1 MMFRVLAQLV
11 LATTLL
17 QFFPA
22 DNGVIERYATLPESS
37 DRSVSVVQEAVAS
50 LDPMLFGVEPIDL
63 SPAKVDVTSVGV
75 VTSAVSAIVMDRR
88 TGEILYEKNSDQARS
103 IGSITKLMTAYVFLQ
118 GNPDLDAR
126 AAIVSD
132 DLRYGGIQ
140 HIGLNDEVAVRNL
153 LYASLVGSDN
163 SATAALARL
172 SGLPLGD
179 FIARMN
185 ETAAEFGMQNT
196 TFADTTGLSSHNRSV
211 APDIAKLLDHVLTQ
225 EVIKDATQQPVIS
238 FVGSSGRA
246 YSIASTDELLYSYL
260 NEDPYAIIGA
270 KTGFLPEAGYCL
282 GTIFSKHDRSEII
295 VVALGSETKLGR
307 FQDVKALAAWTY
319 KVFEWPEDLL

>member
-1 MMFRVLAQLV
+1 MMFRVLAQLI

-17 QFFPA
+17 QLFPA
-22 DNGVIERYATLPESS
+22 DNGVVEQYATLPEST
-37 DRSVSVVQEAVAS
+37 DRTVMVVQEAIAT
-50 LDPMLFGVEPIDL
+50 LDPALFGVEKIEL
-63 SPAKVDVTSVGV
+63 SPTKIDVTSVGV
-75 VTSAVSAIVMDRR
+75 LTSAVSALVMDRR
-88 TGEILYEKNSDQARS
+88 TGEVLYEKNSDQARS
-103 IGSITKLMTAYVFLQ
+103 IGSITKLMTAYVFLK

-185 ETAAEFGMQNT
+185 EAAAEFGMQQT
-196 TFADTTGLSSHNRSV
+196 SFADTTGLSSDNRAI
-211 APDIAKLLDHVLTQ
+211 APDIAKMLDHVLDH
-225 EVIKDATQQPVIS
+225 EVIADATQQPSIS
-238 FVGSSGRA
+238 FVGSSGRG
-246 YSIASTDELLYSYL
+246 YYIESTDELLYSYL
-260 NEDPYAIIGA
+260 NEDPYAIVGA

-282 GTIFSKHDRSEII
+282 GTIFSEGDRNEII
-295 VVALGSETKLGR
+295 VVALGSETKQGR
-307 FQDVKALAAWTY
+307 FQDVKSLAAWTY
-319 KVFEWPEDLL
+319 KVFEWPEEHL

>member
-1 MMFRVLAQLV
+1 MFRVLAQLV

-22 DNGVIERYATLPESS
+22 DNGVVEQYASLPNNE
-37 DRSVSVVQEAVAS
+37 DRSVAIVQEAVSS
-50 LDPMLFGVEPIDL
+50 LDPELFGVERVEL
-63 SPAKVDVTSVGV
+63 SPTKTDVTSVGV
-75 VTSAVSAIVMDRR
+75 VTSAVSALVMDRR

-103 IGSITKLMTAYVFLQ
+103 VGSITKLMTAYVFLK
-118 GNPDLDAR
+118 GNPDLDAK
-126 AAIVSD
+126 AAIVSN

-140 HIGLNDEVAVRNL
+140 HIKLNDEVAVRNL

-185 ETAAEFGMQNT
+185 EAAAEFGMQNT
-196 TFADTTGLSSHNRSV
+196 TFADTTGLSSQNRSI
-211 APDIAKLLDHVLTQ
+211 APDIAKLLDQVLGS
-225 EVIKDATQQPVIS
+225 EVIMDATQQPSIS
-238 FVGSSGRA
+238 FVGASGRT
-246 YSIASTDELLYSYL
+246 YFIESTDELLGSYL
-260 NEDPYAIIGA
+260 NQEPYEIIGA

-282 GTIFSKHDRSEII
+282 GTVFSRQGRSEII
-295 VVALGSETKLGR
+295 VVALGSETKQGR
-307 FQDVKALAAWTY
+307 FQDVKSLAAWVY
-319 KVFEWPEDLL
+319 KVFEWPEDIL